1 MRILGVSPLHDSS
14 VAIINNGEIEVFYK
28 EERLSKKKRDSN
40 PFLAVE
46 RAIQEAKGPIDGAV
60 VGSPACDHPELVT
73 WLNYLKKRANV
84 PIVLDLSKNHHV
96 QHASLAFYNSGF
108 DEAAI
113 IVVDRSGTVHA
124 HSLRESESIYAASY
138 PANFVE
144 VYKQYWQ
151 DEFRR
156 ESLEWLQRQSDN
168 TKCEYSSKSL
178 FGVVTVYETATT
190 LIDQHIL
197 ENGKTMGLASY
208 GKPVENPPKLF
219 SYDNIPND
227 MLFEREPL
235 DGYWRAANRK
245 LRKHSQRFITK
256 ENYQLYA
263 DYAYQVQ
270 QQTQEAVCSL
280 IRKAIEKTN
289 LKKVCITGG
298 YGLNIVANHY
308 YTTQFPDVEFY
319 FEPLAD
325 DSGNSIGMAM
335 MYYRMETS
343 DTTVRK
349 IKNTFIHGKPADLSK
364 IEGEVC
370 SVNDIAKILVND
382 QSVGVFNG
390 LAESGP
396 RALGNRSILFNPLN
410 PAAKD
415 IVNKIKNREWYRPF
429 AAMVLKED
437 ASMYFD
443 LGNIKECPFMTISF
457 PVLENAREIIAGVVH
472 ADNTCRIQTV
482 SKEDGHTY
490 ELLKEFKKISG
501 HGILLNTSFNLAGQP
516 LIEEP
521 NEALEILHTSNL
533 NVVWFPEINKMV
545 RK

>member
-1 MRILGVSPLHDSS
+1 MRIIGVSPLHDSS
-14 VAIINNGEIEVFYK
+14 VAIINDGEIEVFYK
-28 EERLSKKKRDSN
+28 EERLSKKKRDSS

-73 WLNYLKKRANV
+73 WLTYLKKRANV
-84 PIVLDLSKNHHV
+84 TTVLDLSKNHHI

-124 HSLRESESIYAASY
+124 DSLRESESIFTASY

-144 VYKQYWQ
+144 IYKQYWY
-151 DEFRR
+151 DEFKR

-168 TKCEYSSKSL
+168 TRCEYSSESL

-208 GKPVENPPKLF
+208 GRPIDNPPKLF
-219 SYDNIPND
+219 TKDNIPND
-227 MLFEREPL
+227 MLLEREPL
-235 DGYWRAANRK
+235 NGYWRAVNRK
-245 LRKHSQRFITK
+245 LKKHSQKFITK

-270 QQTQEAVCSL
+270 IQTQEAVCSL

-289 LKKVCITGG
+289 LKKICITGG

-308 YTTQFPDVEFY
+308 YTAQFPDVEFY

-325 DSGNSIGMAM
+325 DSGNSLGMAM
-335 MYYRMETS
+335 LYYRMETS
-343 DTTVRK
+343 DTTIRK
-349 IKNTFIHGKPADLSK
+349 IKNTFVHGKPADLST
-364 IEGEVC
+364 IDGDNC
-370 SVNDIAKILVND
+370 SVTDIATLLYNN

-410 PAAKD
+410 PNAKD

-429 AAMVLKED
+429 AAMVLDED
-437 ASMYFD
+437 ASTYFD

-457 PVLENAREIIAGVVH
+457 PVLESARSIIPGVVH

-482 SKEDGHTY
+482 SKNDGHIF
-490 ELLKEFKKISG
+490 ELLTKFKEISG

-521 NEALEILHTSNL
+521 PEALDILKNSNL

-545 RK
+545 KK